1 MSVEL
6 APLTE
11 SPGTARR
18 TREPRR
24 DAYVWRVFA
33 TGLSF
38 ATFGFG
44 GLVLGLLV
52 FPIMRMLPGGVDA
65 HRRRARR
72 TIQLAFRAFAEYM
85 RFLRVLDYRFVGRER
100 LGRPGQLIVANHP
113 SLIDVVFLLGF
124 TPGASCVVKHQLWR
138 NPFTRWPV
146 SAAEYVKSQPTD
158 EMLSGACATLEGR
171 QSVILFPE
179 GTRTT
184 PGQPF
189 RFHRGAASIAV
200 RAANAVTPVYIRCT
214 PTTLTKSEKWYQVPR
229 RRVLITFVVGEDLD
243 LARFQSMPSGPLAA
257 RALNEHMVERFQ
269 RELSGA

>member
-1 MSVEL
+1 MSADL
-6 APLTE
+6 AASTDAP
-11 SPGTARR
+11 P

-24 DAYVWRVFA
+24 DAWAWRVFA
-33 TGLSF
+33 TGLAF
-38 ATFGFG
+38 ATFGLG

-52 FPIMRMLPGGVDA
+52 FPVMRLLPGGVDA

-72 TIQLAFRAFAEYM
+72 TIQLAFRGFAEYM
-85 RFLRVLDYRFVGRER
+85 RILRVLDYRFVGRER

-124 TPGASCVVKHQLWR
+124 TPGASCVVKHQLWK
-138 NPFTRWPV
+138 NPFTRGPV

-158 EMLSGACATLEGR
+158 EMLAGACATLQAG

-189 RFHRGAASIAV
+189 HFHRGAASVAV
-200 RAANAVTPVYIRCT
+200 RAATAVTPVYIRCT
-214 PTTLTKSEKWYQVPR
+214 PTTLTKSEKWYRVPR
-229 RRVLITFVVGEDLD
+229 RRVLITFVVGDDLE
-243 LARFQSMPSGPLAA
+243 LTSFRSMPSAPLAA
-257 RALNEHMVERFQ
+257 RAFNEHMVDRFE
-269 RELSGA
+269 RELSSG